1 MLSIERFEGETALC
15 EDAQGNRQEL
25 PRALLPPDAREGDLL
40 RDGPGGW
47 EIDREGTARRRH
59 AAAERLSKMG
69 ARTRRSQVEAV
80 LRRSEGPVSAS
91 VLAAQF
97 GVSRQI
103 IVGDIAL
110 LRAAGAPII
119 ATPRG
124 YLLEQAHVDASQYY
138 TIACRHTTP
147 EQLLEEL
154 CLAVDQG
161 AVVVDVIVEHPV
173 YGQITG
179 QLEVRSRYDAER
191 FAQALARSS
200 SAPLSLLTGGIHLHT
215 LRCPDRDCFDRVCA
229 ALRRAGILVD
239 E

>member
-1 MLSIERFEGETALC
+1 MLSIERIEGEIVLC
-15 EDAQGNRQEL
+15 EDEEGKQRPLSLAEL
-25 PRALLPPDAREGDLL
+25 PPGAREGDLL
-40 RDGPGGW
+40 RRGTDGW
-47 EIDREGTARRRH
+47 EIDREETARRRH
-59 AAAERLSKMG
+59 AVAERLSKMG
-69 ARTRRSQVEAV
+69 ARSRRERIEAV
-80 LRRSEGPVSAS
+80 LRRSDGPVSAS
-91 VLAAQF
+91 ALAAQF

-103 IVGDIAL
+103 IVGDVAL
-110 LRAAGAPII
+110 LRAGGAPIV

-124 YLLEQAHVDASQYY
+124 YLLEQPRREELERY

-161 AVVVDVIVEHPV
+161 ATVEDVIVEHPV

-179 QLEVRSRYDAER
+179 QLAVRSRYDAER
-191 FAQALARSS
+191 FSRALARSS

-215 LRCPDRDCFDRVCA
+215 LRCPDRDCFERVCA